1 MATINYKTLYED
13 IFSQIQTYL
22 NSDATYSTKKYQRL
36 EDTDIDEIESNERLS
51 SNPYQYDLIITGIS
65 EVDEESYFEDFPEE
79 NEICGGLNTSDNV
92 NGTGYFDVT
101 FTVRITQPNTGIA
114 NDGSVRFSRPAMAID
129 TLIDIYNT
137 ITTHKL
143 KDYTTPTHT
152 ELNDK
157 QFILSESNFTVVT
170 KL

>member
-1 MATINYKTLYED
+1 MATTLYRTLNDD
-13 IFSQIQTYL
+13 IFTQIETFL
-22 NSDATYSTKKYQRL
+22 DSDVSYSTKKFQRL
-36 EDTDIDEIESNERLS
+36 EDTDLDEMESNERLS
-51 SNPYQYDLIITGIS
+51 SNPYQFDLIVSGIS
-65 EVDEESYFEDFPEE
+65 EVDEESYFADFPEE
-79 NEICGGLNTSDNV
+79 NEICGGLNTSSDV
-92 NGTGYFDVT
+92 NGSGYFDIT
-101 FTVRITQPNTGIA
+101 FTVRVTQPNTGIA
-114 NDGSVRFSRPAMAID
+114 NDGSVRFSRPAIGID
-129 TLIDIYNT
+129 MLLDIYNS

>member
-1 MATINYKTLYED
+1 MATDKYRLIFED
-13 IFSQIQTYL
+13 IFTQIQTFL
-22 NSDATYSTKKYQRL
+22 GSDVTYSTKNFERL
-36 EDTDIDEIESNERLS
+36 EDTDIDEIEKNERLA
-51 SNPYQYDLIITGIS
+51 SNPYQFDLLITGIA
-65 EVDEESYFEDFPEE
+65 EVDEDSYFEDIPEE

-114 NDGSVRFSRPAMAID
+114 NDGSVRFSRPAIGID
-129 TLIDIYNT
+129 ILLDIYNT
-137 ITTHKL
+137 ITTHTL
-143 KDYTTPTHT
+143 KDHTTPTHT

-157 QFILSESNFTVVT
+157 QIILSEANFTVVT